1 MFSVIYFSET
11 SATDNLICNDSNFQ
25 IENYAIL
32 HQVREFGR
40 GLSIVAYKEIF
51 FKPQTD
57 LFINSNDAESLCFEI
72 HHKKN
77 KII

>member
-11 SATDNLICNDSNFQ
+11 LATDNSICN
-25 IENYAIL
+25 ENYAIL
-32 HQVREFGR
+32 HQLREFGR

-57 LFINSNDAESLCFEI
+57 LFINSNDAESLCS
-72 HHKKN
+72 
-77 KII
+77 